1 MSVHDNEPSNPQPAK
16 SIMKTNHLS
25 RRQFL
30 ERAAAAAGALLLTSC
45 SWIRPQAAAK
55 RTAVDQVALGKTG
68 LKLSRLGFGTG
79 SNSGN
84 VQFALGQEQFNTLIR
99 YAYDQGITYFD
110 CAQSY
115 RTFEWIKGAI
125 KGLPREKLFLQSKIP
140 GQPEQILAA
149 IDRQR
154 KVFDT
159 DYVDSLLIHCM
170 IKNQWTDEWKR
181 IMDAFDEAKEKKWIR
196 AKGVS
201 CHSLPAL
208 RTAAASNWTEVHL
221 VRVNPQGTHID
232 GADEEVWDKQ
242 RRDPAPVLAEL
253 QTMRAKGRG
262 VIGMKIIGNGDFTQP
277 EDREKSIRFAM
288 SRPELDAI
296 VIGFKSTAEID
307 EAIRRVNQALAETA

>member
-1 MSVHDNEPSNPQPAK
+1 MNSH
-16 SIMKTNHLS
+16 HLS

-30 ERAAAAAGALLLTSC
+30 ERSASAAGALLLTSC
-45 SWIRPQAAAK
+45 SWFGSQAAAR
-55 RTAVDQVALGKTG
+55 RTAVDQVTLGKTG

-84 VQFALGQEQFNTLIR
+84 VQYALGRETFNKLIR

-110 CAQSY
+110 CAQAY
-115 RTFEWIKGAI
+115 KTFEWIGGAI
-125 KGLPREKLFLQSKIP
+125 KGLPREKLFLQSKVP
-140 GQPEQILAA
+140 GKPDEVLAA
-149 IDRQR
+149 IDHHR

-170 IKNQWTDEWKR
+170 VKDRWTDEWKR

-208 RTAAASNWTEVHL
+208 RAATASNWTEVHL
-221 VRVNPQGTHID
+221 VRVNPQANHID
-232 GADEEVWDKQ
+232 GMEETWDKPGH
-242 RRDPAPVLAEL
+242 DLAPVLAEL
-253 QTMRAKGRG
+253 RTMRAKGRG
-262 VIGMKIIGNGDFTQP
+262 VIGMKIIGNGEFTQP

-307 EAIRRVNQALAETA
+307 EAIKRTNQALAETA

>member
-1 MSVHDNEPSNPQPAK
+1 
-16 SIMKTNHLS
+16 MKTHPLS

-30 ERAAAAAGALLLTSC
+30 QRSAGAAGALLLASC
-45 SWIRPQAAAK
+45 PWLQVRAAVK

-84 VQFALGQEQFNTLIR
+84 VQHALGQEAFNKLIR

-115 RTFEWIKGAI
+115 RTFDWMAGAI
-125 KGLPREKLFLQSKIP
+125 KGLPREKLFIQSKVP
-140 GQPEQILAA
+140 GKPDQVLAA
-149 IDRQR
+149 IDRHR

-159 DYVDSLLIHCM
+159 DYVDSMLIHCM
-170 IKNQWTDEWKR
+170 VKDGWTDDWKR

-208 RTAAASNWTEVHL
+208 RAATASNWTEVHL
-221 VRVNPQGTHID
+221 VRVNPQGAHLD
-232 GADEEVWDKQ
+232 GENEQVWDNQ
-242 RRDPAPVLAEL
+242 THPPAPVLTEL
-253 QTMRAKGRG
+253 KTMRAKGRG

-307 EAIRRVNQALAETA
+307 EALKRINQALAETA

>member
-1 MSVHDNEPSNPQPAK
+1 
-16 SIMKTNHLS
+16 MKTNQLS

-30 ERAAAAAGALLLTSC
+30 ERSASAAGALLLTSFP
-45 SWIRPQAAAK
+45 WLQAQAATK
-55 RTAVDQVALGKTG
+55 RTAVDQVTLGKTG
-68 LKLSRLGFGTG
+68 IKLSRLGFGTG

-84 VQFALGQEQFNTLIR
+84 VQYALGQDTFNKLIH

-115 RTFEWIKGAI
+115 RTFEWLGGAI
-125 KGLPREKLFLQSKIP
+125 KGLPREKLFIQSKIP
-140 GQPEQILAA
+140 GKPDQVLEA
-149 IDRQR
+149 IDHHR

-170 IKNQWTDEWKR
+170 IKDHWTDDWKR
-181 IMDAFDEAKEKKWIR
+181 IMDAFDEAKDKKWIR

-208 RTAAASNWTEVHL
+208 RAATASNWTEVHL
-221 VRVNPQGTHID
+221 VRVNPQGAHMD
-232 GADEEVWDKQ
+232 GANEEVWDNQ
-242 RRDPAPVLAEL
+242 THEPAPVLAEL
-253 QTMRAKGRG
+253 KTMRAKGRG

-288 SRPELDAI
+288 SRPELDAV

-307 EAIRRVNQALAETA
+307 EAIRRMNRALAETA

>member
-1 MSVHDNEPSNPQPAK
+1 MN
-16 SIMKTNHLS
+16 TRHLS

-30 ERAAAAAGALLLTSC
+30 ERSAGATGALLLASG
-45 SWIRPQAAAK
+45 SWFGAQAAAR
-55 RTAVDQVALGKTG
+55 RTAVDQVALGQTG

-79 SNSGN
+79 SDSGN
-84 VQFALGQEQFNTLIR
+84 VLYALGQANFNKLIR

-110 CAQSY
+110 CAEAY
-115 RTFEWIKGAI
+115 KTFDWIGGAI
-125 KGLPREKLFLQSKIP
+125 KGLPREKLFLQSKVP
-140 GQPEQILAA
+140 GKPDAVLAA
-149 IDRQR
+149 IDRHR

-170 IKNQWTDEWKR
+170 VKDRWTDEWKR

-208 RTAAASNWTEVHL
+208 RAATASNWTEVHL
-221 VRVNPQGTHID
+221 VRVNPQANHID
-232 GADEEVWDKQ
+232 GMEQTWNRPGHDL
-242 RRDPAPVLAEL
+242 APVLAEL
-253 QTMRAKGRG
+253 KTMRAKGRG
-262 VIGMKIIGNGDFTQP
+262 VIGMKIIGNGEFTQP

-288 SRPELDAI
+288 GRRELDAV

-307 EAIRRVNQALAETA
+307 EAIHRMNQALAEAS

>member
-1 MSVHDNEPSNPQPAK
+1 
-16 SIMKTNHLS
+16 MKTIDLS

-30 ERAAAAAGALLLTSC
+30 GRSAGAAGALMLTSFP
-45 SWIRPQAAAK
+45 WLQTQAATK

-84 VQFALGQEQFNTLIR
+84 VQHDLGQEAFNKLIR

-115 RTFEWIKGAI
+115 RTFEWIKDAI
-125 KGLPREKLFLQSKIP
+125 KGLPREKLFIQSKVP
-140 GQPEQILAA
+140 GKPDEVLAA
-149 IDRQR
+149 IDHHR

-170 IKNQWTDEWKR
+170 IKDGWTDEWKR

-208 RTAAASNWTEVHL
+208 RAATASNWTEVHL
-221 VRVNPQGTHID
+221 VRVNPQGAHID
-232 GADEEVWDKQ
+232 GANQEVWDNQ
-242 RRDPAPVLAEL
+242 VHEPAPVLAEL
-253 QTMRAKGRG
+253 KTMRANGRG
-262 VIGMKIIGNGDFTQP
+262 VIGMKIIGNGDFTQA

-307 EAIRRVNQALAETA
+307 EAIRRVNQALAEAA